1 MIFRWARGL
10 EVKVLRKN
18 EAKSK
23 IWAPSKIKCL
33 VFNQRKCK
41 QKWLNP
47 HCWCP
52 SHIFHPLQLQ
62 KFVNCT
68 KLLSLEV
75 ASISVPKAP
84 SISVIQPNLLTY
96 SRGWKS
102 GWFKCFQGSR
112 AVRGIYRGWE
122 FSWSDNNVGL
132 SRRTSCISQTLSPL
146 SKHRPHA
153 SHHLV

>member
-1 MIFRWARGL
+1 MGVVIAAVLAELLLILLPALAGGIIFMDHTILLYLGTETASPILNISSPSDTLQYLSQLESVARKLKDQLIRQNQVIVLEKTGL
-10 EVKVLRKN
+10 
-18 EAKSK
+18 
-23 IWAPSKIKCL
+23 IITCL

-75 ASISVPKAP
+75 PSISVPKAP
-84 SISVIQPNLLTY
+84 SISVIQPNLPTY
-96 SRGWKS
+96 S
-102 GWFKCFQGSR
+102 
-112 AVRGIYRGWE
+112 
-122 FSWSDNNVGL
+122 WS
-132 SRRTSCISQTLSPL
+132 
-146 SKHRPHA
+146 
-153 SHHLV
+153 

>member
-1 MIFRWARGL
+1 MGVVIAAVLVELLLILLLALAGEGRPSLYGSYNNFISWNRDSKSNFEYFQPQRHVAVPLPAGERRPQAQRPVDPTKPGDCIEKTGL
-10 EVKVLRKN
+10 
-18 EAKSK
+18 
-23 IWAPSKIKCL
+23 IIKCL

-96 SRGWKS
+96 SRG
-102 GWFKCFQGSR
+102 
-112 AVRGIYRGWE
+112 
-122 FSWSDNNVGL
+122 
-132 SRRTSCISQTLSPL
+132 
-146 SKHRPHA
+146 
-153 SHHLV
+153 

>member
-1 MIFRWARGL
+1 MGKAILFGVIICRATFLIRDSKSNFEYFQPQRHVAVPLPAGERRPQAQRPVDPTKPGDCVEKTGL
-10 EVKVLRKN
+10 
-18 EAKSK
+18 
-23 IWAPSKIKCL
+23 IIKCL
-33 VFNQRKCK
+33 VFDQRKCK

-75 ASISVPKAP
+75 PSISVPKAP

-96 SRGWKS
+96 SRG
-102 GWFKCFQGSR
+102 
-112 AVRGIYRGWE
+112 
-122 FSWSDNNVGL
+122 
-132 SRRTSCISQTLSPL
+132 
-146 SKHRPHA
+146 
-153 SHHLV
+153 